1 MLLLAPYGR
10 SAAIIIIYYLPTVY
24 SLQLN
29 LHIKSHHGY
38 WHIYIYIYIYP
49 FVGKKAGQNFKVG
62 DITGCK
68 KKRKRKKK
76 KARNPGNRNYLESRV
91 FLLAWLL
98 AFTKSFAWLN
108 FRVVRNEATDKT
120 QRETCARRV

>member
-29 LHIKSHHGY
+29 LHIESHHGY
-38 WHIYIYIYIYP
+38 WHIYIYP
-49 FVGKKAGQNFKVG
+49 FVGKKASQNFKVG

-68 KKRKRKKK
+68 KKRRRKKK
-76 KARNPGNRNYLESRV
+76 KARKQWKLPCEQS
-91 FLLAWLL
+91 FLACM
-98 AFTKSFAWLN
+98 AFGF
-108 FRVVRNEATDKT
+108 
-120 QRETCARRV
+120 